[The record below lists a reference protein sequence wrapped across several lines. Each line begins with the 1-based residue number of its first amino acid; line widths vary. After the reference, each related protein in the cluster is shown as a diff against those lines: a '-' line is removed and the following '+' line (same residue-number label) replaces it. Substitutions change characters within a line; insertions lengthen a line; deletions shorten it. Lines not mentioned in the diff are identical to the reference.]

1 MLIATASAAVT
12 YMMIV
17 NEWNLADKTGER
29 ALDAS
34 TAAAL
39 SRITDSEREYL
50 KATIYSGNPGEVVR
64 WTQWKLPF

>member
-1 MLIATASAAVT
+1 
-12 YMMIV
+12 MMIV

-39 SRITDSEREYL
+39 S
-50 KATIYSGNPGEVVR
+50 G
-64 WTQWKLPF
+64 LPIAKENT